1 MDRTTSTS
9 WPRDLAAA
17 AATGL
22 VTAALPVHRWRRG
35 LRWGTHAGLG
45 VTAAGATAWFV
56 SRAGAG
62 GSGTPPAGTAAAA
75 ADSREDAPVAPVAPG
90 ARATAA
96 VAVLTGLLVAGASV
110 GGTALDQ
117 AAERALARRGV
128 ARPRWWL
135 GAVAAVVS
143 LASSAVERR
152 TRTSPG

>member
-9 WPRDLAAA
+9 WPRDLITA
-17 AATGL
+17 AATGV
-22 VTAALPVHRWRRG
+22 VTAAVPVHRWGPG

-45 VTAAGATAWFV
+45 VAAAGATAWFV

-62 GSGTPPAGTAAAA
+62 GAGTPPAGTAATA
-75 ADSREDAPVAPVAPG
+75 ADSREDAPEAPG

-96 VAVLTGLLVAGASV
+96 VAVLSGLLVAGASI

-135 GAVAAVVS
+135 GAAAAVVS
-143 LASSAVERR
+143 LGSSAVERR
-152 TRTSPG
+152 TPRATG